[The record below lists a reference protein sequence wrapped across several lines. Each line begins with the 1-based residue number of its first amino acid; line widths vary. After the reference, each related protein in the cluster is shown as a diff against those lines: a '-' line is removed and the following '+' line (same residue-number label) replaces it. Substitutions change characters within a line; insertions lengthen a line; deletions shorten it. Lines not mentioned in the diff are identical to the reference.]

1 MCGLAGF
8 IDYRNPIA
16 AGERRRILARMG
28 QRLARRGPDDE
39 QFYDDGVLSL
49 VFRRLAIID
58 PGTGRQPIW
67 NEDESIL
74 VAVNGEIYNHRELR
88 ARLAGGHAFR
98 TRSDSEVVLHLYEE
112 LGEECLR
119 ELNGMFAILVWDRRR
134 QKLLLAR
141 DRLGI
146 KPLYYAHVD
155 GALLFASELKALLAH
170 PRCPRTLNW
179 SDIGRPGKQ
188 PGRTP
193 SFVTGVH
200 HLPGGEYL
208 ACSRERGPATAP
220 YWRLADHL
228 PGVDEDRT
236 TEPEIC
242 IERYGELLE
251 DSVRRQLM
259 SDVPVGLFLSGGVDS
274 CLLAAIAAAHQPN
287 LHCFTV
293 VERTTVRV
301 GDVEQAARTADR
313 LGLPFHAVIYD
324 RDTLLDT
331 LGFDLQHFEYLVW
344 MMESPRFEMEWL
356 LKHELHR
363 YAKTAVPGLKVILL
377 GQGAD
382 EFAGGY
388 SSPLHSQRADW
399 DRYLG
404 HLYRKQRWPEWSAA
418 GIPER
423 YFRLLADDGPAN
435 PATAGQ
441 DPYHLEMLSSA
452 RFLQRYNLWHEDRT
466 SAIQGIESR
475 VPFLDH
481 RLVELLAGIPARL
494 HPRLFFD
501 KRIVREQ
508 LARRLPDYPV
518 ERRKVNFYRTG
529 AVSSVDLMAARI
541 LRRIYPHFREK
552 YLEGAD
558 ALFAATPL
566 DQLFERGVQGRHID
580 MYAVSHLYE
589 AMALAV
595 FRDGVLGPP
604 DTAVPS
610 VMDAPS
616 PLRGAD
622 GETLQGILREW
633 SLPPQ
638 PGAGNGPAG

>member
-8 IDYRNPIA
+8 LDYRKPIA
-16 AGERRRILARMG
+16 ADERRRILARMG

-88 ARLAGGHAFR
+88 AGLAGGHVFR

-112 LGEECLR
+112 LGEDCLR

-146 KPLYYAHVD
+146 KPLYYTQVD

-179 SDIGRPGKQ
+179 HDIGRPGVE
-188 PGRTP
+188 PELIP
-193 SFVTGVH
+193 SFVVGVH

-208 ACSRERGPATAP
+208 TCSRERGPAVAP

-228 PGVDEDRT
+228 SHAGGDRSVDTDD
-236 TEPEIC
+236 C

-259 SDVPVGLFLSGGVDS
+259 SDVPVGLFLSGGLDS
-274 CLLAAIAAAHQPN
+274 CLLAAIAAAHQPD
-287 LHCFTV
+287 LHCFSV

-301 GDVEQAARTADR
+301 GDAEQAARTADR
-313 LGLPFHAVIYD
+313 LDLPFHAVIYD
-324 RDTLLDT
+324 RDTFIDALD
-331 LGFDLQHFEYLVW
+331 FDLQCFEYLVW
-344 MMESPRFEMEWL
+344 MMDSPRFEMEWL

-363 YAKTAVPGLKVILL
+363 YAKTAVPELKVILL

-388 SSPLHSQRADW
+388 SSPLHSHRPDW
-399 DRYLG
+399 NGYLA
-404 HLYRKQRWPEWSAA
+404 HLRRKQREPEWAAA
-418 GIPER
+418 GVPER
-423 YFRLLADDGPAN
+423 YINLLAGDSPPPGAAPEI
-435 PATAGQ
+435 
-441 DPYHLEMLSSA
+441 DPYHRQMLFNASY
-452 RFLQRYNLWHEDRT
+452 LQRYNLWHEDRT

-481 RLVELLAGIPARL
+481 RLVELLAGLPGRL
-494 HPRLFFD
+494 HPRLFHD
-501 KRIVREQ
+501 KRIVRAQ
-508 LARRLPDYPV
+508 IADRLPGYPAD
-518 ERRKVNFYRTG
+518 RRKVNFYRTG
-529 AVSSVDLMAARI
+529 SLSSVDLVATRI
-541 LRRIYPHFREK
+541 LRRIFPAFRMK
-552 YLEGAD
+552 YLDRAGALFSAPVLGRIFDRIVKGTSIDMNAVHLLYEVMTLSIFRDRLLGPAD
-558 ALFAATPL
+558 A
-566 DQLFERGVQGRHID
+566 
-580 MYAVSHLYE
+580 
-589 AMALAV
+589 
-595 FRDGVLGPP
+595 
-604 DTAVPS
+604 AVPDG
-610 VMDAPS
+610 MDGPS
-616 PLRGAD
+616 PLHRAEGAKL
-622 GETLQGILREW
+622 EGILQDW
-633 SLPPQ
+633 SRPP
-638 PGAGNGPAG
+638 PTRAVSGTVS

>member
-98 TRSDSEVVLHLYEE
+98 THSDSEVVLHLYEE
-112 LGEECLR
+112 LGEECLH
-119 ELNGMFAILVWDRRR
+119 ELNGMFAILVWDHHR

-179 SDIGRPGKQ
+179 HDIGRPGRE
-188 PGRTP
+188 PEGIP

-208 ACSRERGPATAP
+208 TCSRERGPTVAS

-228 PGVDEDRT
+228 PQAGGDRT
-236 TEPEIC
+236 AQPESC

-287 LHCFTV
+287 LHCFSV

-301 GDVEQAARTADR
+301 GDAEQAARTADR

-324 RDTLLDT
+324 RDTFLDT
-331 LGFDLQHFEYLVW
+331 LDFDLQHFEYLVW
-344 MMESPRFEMEWL
+344 MMESPRFDMEWL

-388 SSPLHSQRADW
+388 SSPLHSRRPDW
-399 DRYLG
+399 DDYLA
-404 HLYRKQRWPEWSAA
+404 HLRRKQREPEWAA
-418 GIPER
+418 DGIPER
-423 YFRLLADDGPAN
+423 YINLLAGDSSPAG
-435 PATAGQ
+435 TGSET
-441 DPYHLEMLSSA
+441 DPYHQQMLTNTG
-452 RFLQRYNLWHEDRT
+452 FLQRYNLWHEDRA

-494 HPRLFFD
+494 HPQLFHD

-508 LARRLPDYPV
+508 LARHLPSYPAD
-518 ERRKVNFYRTG
+518 RRKINFYRTG
-529 AVSSVDLMAARI
+529 TVSSIDLVATRI
-541 LRRIYPHFREK
+541 LRRIFPAFRTK
-552 YLEGAD
+552 YLDRAD
-558 ALFAATPL
+558 ALFSAPVL
-566 DQLFERGVQGRHID
+566 GRIFDRVVKGTSID
-580 MYAVSHLYE
+580 MNAVHLLYE
-589 AMALAV
+589 AMTLSV
-595 FRDGVLGPP
+595 FRDGLLGPP
-604 DTAVPS
+604 DAAVPDG
-610 VMDAPS
+610 MDGPS
-616 PLRGAD
+616 PLHRAEGAKL
-622 GETLQGILREW
+622 EGILQDW
-633 SLPPQ
+633 SRPP
-638 PGAGNGPAG
+638 PTRAVS